1 MTQPTVDDLA
11 LKELRAI
18 MGEDF
23 QLLVDTFVQ
32 DSQVRIESIKQ
43 AIEGL
48 DAEALRVAAHSF
60 KGSALNLSAGKLT
73 ELCRQLEQKGR
84 DGTLEG
90 AAQILMDIRTEYDA
104 VRAHLRAE

>member
-32 DSQVRIESIKQ
+32 DSQVRIESIRQ
-43 AIEGL
+43 AIEEL

-84 DGTLEG
+84 DGTLDG
-90 AAQILMDIRTEYDA
+90 TAQILMDIQTEYDA
-104 VRAHLRAE
+104 VRAHLRVE